1 MHLDK
6 SGLAQKFDELY
17 SFEDLMDLIK
27 VLRAP
32 DGCPWDRAQ
41 THHSIR
47 QNFIEETYEALEAI
61 DNDDLPLLREE
72 LGDVLLQIGLHIEME
87 AERGT
92 MTHDDVITELCRKLI
107 VRHPHVFGTLGA
119 KDEQQALD
127 HWESVKN
134 ERKGYTTHSESLRS
148 VPASFPALMRA
159 QKLQKRAG
167 KSGFDWP
174 DVNGALDKLE
184 EEIAELRQAVA
195 SGQGDAVAEEL
206 GDLLFSAV
214 NAARLLEFD
223 AEESLTRA
231 SQKFV
236 DRFTKMEQ
244 CALALDTPLDRLS
257 LEEMDKLW
265 EQVKQGE

>member
-6 SGLAQKFDELY
+6 TGLAQKFDSSY

-41 THHSIR
+41 NHHSIR

-87 AERGT
+87 SERGT
-92 MTHDDVITELCRKLI
+92 MTHEDVITELCRKLI

-119 KDEQQALD
+119 EDEQQALD
-127 HWESVKN
+127 NWESVKN
-134 ERKGYTTHSESLRS
+134 QRKGYTTFSESLRS

-159 QKLQKRAG
+159 QKLQKRAK

-174 DVNGALDKLE
+174 GVNGALDKLE
-184 EEIAELRQAVA
+184 EEIAELRQAIA
-195 SGQGDAVAEEL
+195 SGEGAAVAEEL

-214 NAARLLEFD
+214 NTARLLEVD

-236 DRFTKMEQ
+236 DRFAKMEQ
-244 CALALDTPLDRLS
+244 RALALGTPLDSLS
-257 LEEMDKLW
+257 LEEMDRLW
-265 EQVKQGE
+265 DQVKQGN

>member
-6 SGLAQKFDELY
+6 TGLAQKFDEIY

-41 THHSIR
+41 NHHTIR

-61 DNDDLPLLREE
+61 DNNDLPLLREE
-72 LGDVLLQIGLHIEME
+72 LGDVLLQVGLHIEME
-87 AERGT
+87 AERGS

-119 KDEQQALD
+119 EDEQQALD
-127 HWESVKN
+127 NWESVKN
-134 ERKGYTTHSESLRS
+134 ERKGYTTHSESLHS

-159 QKLQKRAG
+159 QKLQKRAK

-174 DVNGALDKLE
+174 DAGGALDKLE
-184 EEIAELRQAVA
+184 EEIAELRQAIA
-195 SGQGDAVAEEL
+195 AGQQNSVEEEL

-214 NAARLLEFD
+214 NTARLLEVD
-223 AEESLTRA
+223 AEEALTRA

-236 DRFTKMEQ
+236 NRFAKMEQ
-244 CALALDTPLDRLS
+244 RALDSGTVLDNLS
-257 LEEMDKLW
+257 LEEMDRLW
-265 EQVKQGE
+265 DQVKRDG